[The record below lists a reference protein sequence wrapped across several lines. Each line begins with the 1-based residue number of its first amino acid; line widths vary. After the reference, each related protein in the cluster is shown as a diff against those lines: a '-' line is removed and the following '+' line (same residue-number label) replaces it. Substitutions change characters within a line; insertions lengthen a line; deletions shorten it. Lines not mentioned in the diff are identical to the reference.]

1 MKQELIK
8 LQKEID
14 KLTTVVDFN
23 MPLTEIART
32 RDHKITKTAKGYE
45 LI

>member
-23 MPLTEIART
+23 MSLTETART
-32 RDHKITKTAKGYE
+32 GDHKITKSTKGYE